1 MLPEIILLEESAK
14 NKNKRK
20 KIYVNVN
27 EFNEFNEFKSTEE
40 QFNKVTAELSGLT
53 HFWGTKNPL
62 KMMENAL
69 FILFKS
75 YFRSQ
80 DIQIF
85 YLDFLVMLIKEDT
98 LLRNCDLD
106 HIISSIIFESPII
119 AIFALGNA
127 PFIPVW
133 F

>member
-85 YLDFLVMLIKEDT
+85 YLDFLVMLIKEDI

-106 HIISSIIFESPII
+106 HITSSIIFESPII

>member
-1 MLPEIILLEESAK
+1 MEESAK
-14 NKNKRK
+14 SKNKRK

-106 HIISSIIFESPII
+106 HITSSIIFESPII

>member
-106 HIISSIIFESPII
+106 QITSSIIFESPII

>member
-14 NKNKRK
+14 SKNKRK

-106 HIISSIIFESPII
+106 HITSSIIFESPII

>member
-14 NKNKRK
+14 KKNKRK

-40 QFNKVTAELSGLT
+40 QFNKVTAKLSGLT

-106 HIISSIIFESPII
+106 HITSSIIFESSII

>member
-1 MLPEIILLEESAK
+1 MLEESAK
-14 NKNKRK
+14 SKNKRK

-106 HIISSIIFESPII
+106 HITSSIIFESPII

>member
-14 NKNKRK
+14 KKNKRK

-106 HIISSIIFESPII
+106 HISSSIIFESPII

>member
-14 NKNKRK
+14 NKNERK

-106 HIISSIIFESPII
+106 HITSSIIFESPII

-127 PFIPVW
+127 PFIPV
-133 F
+133 

>member
-106 HIISSIIFESPII
+106 HITSSIIFESPII

>member
-106 HIISSIIFESPII
+106 HISSSIIFESPII

>member
-106 HIISSIIFESPII
+106 HITSSIIFESPII

-127 PFIPVW
+127 PFIPV
-133 F
+133 

>member
-75 YFRSQ
+75 HFRSQ

-106 HIISSIIFESPII
+106 HITSSIIFESPII

>member
-106 HIISSIIFESPII
+106 HITYSIIFESSII